1 MAASLTIFCDAEYS
15 CMGAAIHCPEFG
27 KCYIYCHA
35 QFSCA
40 YATVHGPTN
49 ERYIMECHG
58 AYGCA
63 SKASLTWNH
72 KFSLFIAVLSML
84 YILLH

>member
-1 MAASLTIFCDAEYS
+1 
-15 CMGAAIHCPEFG
+15 MGAAVHCPEFG
-27 KCYIYCHA
+27 KCYIYCHQ

-63 SKASLTWNH
+63 SKASLTWNY
-72 KFSLFIAVLSML
+72 KFSLFIATIMAI
-84 YILLH
+84 YILFH